1 MTTRSAEQGLTPH
14 CAPSRAGA
22 ERDLSI
28 LPANP
33 PFPRS
38 DLAQAVI
45 DVLAVLF
52 FFLLALTFGLA
63 VTAAIFVLLFVGI

>member
-1 MTTRSAEQGLTPH
+1 MMCHPSNTTP
-14 CAPSRAGA
+14 RAGA

-33 PFPRS
+33 SFPRS

-52 FFLLALTFGLA
+52 FFLLAVTFGFA
-63 VTAAIFVLLFVGI
+63 VTAAIFILLFVGI